1 MPDKIPHFVGRQEEC
16 TAVLNHLTNRDTRL
30 VGIWGPP
37 GFGKTS
43 LAINVAHHLREMK
56 IPVYFTSLRGM
67 KSKDELVSKL
77 LSIFTDAKQ
86 AFYVSPSH
94 WLIQCL
100 QQLEKTFVLILD
112 NADDLLESGD
122 SMLKDDFLR
131 FTQEI
136 LTQCSHIKLL
146 FTTRESLDY
155 LKHKLPIHQER
166 VGVLDEVSSVSLV
179 QQSLVKPVSENDCNY
194 IVNVCGRVPLA
205 MRLMCGIMEEE
216 NVSLSEL
223 LKELKDSPLVE
234 VLDDESFLDDAR
246 LKIIINRSFERLP
259 GQERDAFVSLAVFPS
274 SFEVQEA
281 KAVLD
286 LKTARLTK
294 KVINSLKR
302 KSLIDC
308 SDDFESCTIHSL
320 LRSFIDERRTANHA
334 VQTIFNAAQLRFYDY
349 HISSFGVANE
359 KFLTGHSN
367 DAFHL
372 FVRQRESILISLE
385 NGAKEDAIYPK
396 VVKVLSKAELF
407 FYALL
412 PNDELLVEKLYC
424 TTVGEAKKR
433 QRRDDECNLL
443 AAKSFRC
450 LGGFYVDRQDLDQS
464 LQAGILDTDSY
475 TAKRLCYLGVHQL
488 LDGRIDD
495 GISSLR
501 ASVYRLSSDCD
512 EKVLKILACHV
523 LAICYRKKED
533 RENASYFQ
541 TFCSNE
547 CKSASFSP
555 AVLNLFSRDI
565 SSADKVTDCDSIM
578 EQDVFFFVVLAELL
592 PGLYREL
599 EFDKETETERSIMIH
614 HLVGLHKDLL
624 ALFHKGI
631 VRVCCNA
638 LYSLRCFKEAAEG
651 FQMITNEL
659 EKTRG
664 SELKCTAQNYLVRG
678 LALKEMKDYKGA
690 SFCLNKS
697 LDIRRQLLQ
706 ESRDVNQG
714 VKMARDVIDSL
725 LQCLQM
731 QKHLDGATAGHA
743 YDFKVI
749 CEELTSVLKK
759 AMEKIHDVDHDTIAK
774 NINLLGRCYIRMDD
788 YNAALKSFEEAIKI
802 RDEHVG
808 VSNEKVSCLLNKG
821 TVYFLMNRKSEAYE
835 AYQSALEARKRLG
848 IEDHA
853 DTALI
858 YENIGVNH
866 FELKEF
872 SEGLDAFRQ
881 CLKLRKKHLGN
892 HTLTAHSFTVT
903 GYMYLMRQE
912 YDAAREN
919 FQHAANLAKS
929 LLGDHEV
936 TASQFELLATAYLKM
951 GNYRGALDA
960 YQESRNI
967 RVKLLCE
974 HRDTAMSF
982 QLFDNT
988 CLEMGYFETYV
999 YKTHNNKIVTEIMDS
1014 ISNCLKTPNNLD
1026 RDSTG
1031 HTYDFKAILEELK
1044 SVLQSMEQISDVE
1057 HAELATNYNLLG
1069 CCLHKMDDNNAAFE
1083 SIEQAIKIR
1092 EEHVADSVDKVTC
1105 LINKGAVYSKM
1116 NQNVEAVK
1124 AYQSALDLR
1133 KLLEI
1138 EDHTDTASI
1147 YDLLGKNN
1155 FDLQKFD
1162 EALEA
1167 YRQSLLL
1174 RKKHLGCHTLTAQT
1188 HANKA
1193 TVHFQMEEYEAAG
1206 EHFQHAADIL
1216 KSLLGDQEET
1226 ASMFEKLAITYVQ
1239 IENYRGVLDALQ
1251 EVKNIRL
1258 KHLGEHLDTAM
1269 SFEQVGNVC
1278 FFMDDFEEAVRSF
1291 QKASEMRLN
1300 LLGDHLD
1307 TARCYQLL
1315 GTAQVRKYDFSD
1327 AVESLNT
1334 ALRIKLKELGCHPE
1348 TVETLKLLC
1357 CAFQCAALVGSTQ
1370 PSLSADQKH
1379 T

>member
-16 TAVLNHLTNRDTRL
+16 AAVLNHLTNRDTRL

-155 LKHKLPIHQER
+155 LRHKLPIHQER

-372 FVRQRESILISLE
+372 FVRQRESILISFE

-407 FYALL
+407 FHALL
-412 PNDELLVEKLYC
+412 PNEELIVENIYSIA
-424 TTVGEAKKR
+424 VREAKKR
-433 QRRDDECNLL
+433 ERRDDECNLV
-443 AAKSFRC
+443 AAKS
-450 LGGFYVDRQDLDQS
+450 LDLFYVGSQGLDQS
-464 LQAGILDTDSY
+464 LQADILDTDSY
-475 TAKRLCYLGVHQL
+475 TAKRLCYLGVYQL
-488 LDGRIDD
+488 LCGKTDD

-501 ASVYRLSSDCD
+501 ASVDRLSSECD

-523 LAICYRKKED
+523 LAVCYKKKGEM
-533 RENASYFQ
+533 ENASKFQ

-547 CKSASFSP
+547 CKSATFSR

-565 SSADKVTDCDSIM
+565 SSAENVTDFDSIID
-578 EQDVFFFVVLAELL
+578 QDVFFFVVMAELL
-592 PGLYREL
+592 PILYREL

-624 ALFHKGI
+624 AFFHKGI

-690 SFCLNKS
+690 SFCLKKS
-697 LDIRRQLLQ
+697 LDIGRQLLQ
-706 ESRDVNQG
+706 ESRDGNQG
-714 VKMARDVIDSL
+714 VKIVGDVIDSL
-725 LQCLQM
+725 IQCLEM
-731 QKHLDGATAGHA
+731 QNHLDGATTGHTH
-743 YDFKVI
+743 DFKVI

-759 AMEKIHDVDHDTIAK
+759 SMEKIHDVDHDAIATK
-774 NINLLGRCYIRMDD
+774 CNQLGRCYFLMDD
-788 YNAALKSFEEAIKI
+788 YNAALESFKQAIKI
-802 RDEHVG
+802 REEHVG
-808 VSNEKVSCLLNKG
+808 DSSDKVSCLFNKG
-821 TVYFLMNRKSEAYE
+821 AVYFKMNRKSEACE
-835 AYQSALEARKRLG
+835 AYQSALDLRKLLG
-848 IEDHA
+848 IEDHV
-853 DTALI
+853 DTAII
-858 YENIGVNH
+858 YDAFGANH
-866 FELKEF
+866 FDLGEF
-872 SEGLDAFRQ
+872 SEAFDMYHQSLQIR
-881 CLKLRKKHLGN
+881 RKHLGD
-892 HTLTAHSFTVT
+892 HTLTAQSFTLT
-903 GYMYLMRQE
+903 GSAYFQMEKYE
-912 YDAAREN
+912 AARDH

-929 LLGDHEV
+929 LLGDHEE
-936 TASQFELLATAYLKM
+936 TAFKFDHLAAACLKM
-951 GNYRGALDA
+951 EKYRGALDA
-960 YQESRNI
+960 FQEAR
-967 RVKLLCE
+967 
-974 HRDTAMSF
+974 
-982 QLFDNT
+982 
-988 CLEMGYFETYV
+988 
-999 YKTHNNKIVTEIMDS
+999 
-1014 ISNCLKTPNNLD
+1014 
-1026 RDSTG
+1026 
-1031 HTYDFKAILEELK
+1031 
-1044 SVLQSMEQISDVE
+1044 
-1057 HAELATNYNLLG
+1057 
-1069 CCLHKMDDNNAAFE
+1069 
-1083 SIEQAIKIR
+1083 
-1092 EEHVADSVDKVTC
+1092 
-1105 LINKGAVYSKM
+1105 
-1116 NQNVEAVK
+1116 
-1124 AYQSALDLR
+1124 
-1133 KLLEI
+1133 
-1138 EDHTDTASI
+1138 
-1147 YDLLGKNN
+1147 
-1155 FDLQKFD
+1155 
-1162 EALEA
+1162 
-1167 YRQSLLL
+1167 
-1174 RKKHLGCHTLTAQT
+1174 
-1188 HANKA
+1188 
-1193 TVHFQMEEYEAAG
+1193 
-1206 EHFQHAADIL
+1206 
-1216 KSLLGDQEET
+1216 
-1226 ASMFEKLAITYVQ
+1226 
-1239 IENYRGVLDALQ
+1239 
-1251 EVKNIRL
+1251 NIRL
-1258 KHLGEHLDTAM
+1258 KVLGEHPDTAL
-1269 SFEQVGNVC
+1269 SFHQFGCTCFKMGN
-1278 FFMDDFEEAVRSF
+1278 FKEAVRSF
-1291 QKASEMRLN
+1291 RKASEMRLN
-1300 LLGDHLD
+1300 FLGDHLD
-1307 TARCYQLL
+1307 TALSYHCLGEAQLSNGDFSGALESLHTALSIRDEELGIHSETAATLELL
-1315 GTAQVRKYDFSD
+1315 GCACNNLEQHDLASQHIRRTLEMREHLQVD
-1327 AVESLNT
+1327 VNT
-1334 ALRIKLKELGCHPE
+1334 ALSDPSNPFFGCNSE
-1348 TVETLKLLC
+1348 GEY
-1357 CAFQCAALVGSTQ
+1357 
-1370 PSLSADQKH
+1370 LSMIYPNVPRV
-1379 T
+1379 

>member
-1 MPDKIPHFVGRQEEC
+1 MPDKIPYFVGRQEEC
-16 TAVLNHLTNRDTRL
+16 GAVLNHLTNGDTRL

-43 LAINVAHHLREMK
+43 LAINVAHHLRGLN

-86 AFYVSPSH
+86 ASNVSPSH

-136 LTQCSHIKLL
+136 LAQCSHIKLL

-155 LKHKLPIHQER
+155 LRHKLHIHQER

-179 QQSLVKPVSENDCNY
+179 QQSLVKPVSDNDCSHV
-194 IVNVCGRVPLA
+194 VNVCGRVPLA
-205 MRLMCGIMEEE
+205 MRLMCGIMKEE

-223 LKELKDSPLVE
+223 LDELKVSPLVE
-234 VLDDESFLDDAR
+234 VLDDESFPDDAR

-259 GQERDAFVSLAVFPS
+259 GRERDAFVSLAVFPS
-274 SFEVQEA
+274 SFEMQEA

-286 LKTARLTK
+286 LKTPRLTK
-294 KVINSLKR
+294 KVIDSLKR

-308 SDDFESCTIHSL
+308 SDDFKSCTIHSL

-334 VQTIFNAAQLRFYDY
+334 VQTIFSEAQLRFYDY

-359 KFLTGHSN
+359 NFLTGHSN
-367 DAFHL
+367 DAFL
-372 FVRQRESILISLE
+372 VFVRQRESILISLE
-385 NGAKEDAIYPK
+385 NGAKEDALYPK

-412 PNDELLVEKLYC
+412 PSEELLVEKLYR

-433 QRRDDECNLL
+433 QRRDDACKLL

-464 LQAGILDTDSY
+464 LQAGILDTDRY

-488 LDGRIDD
+488 LCGRTDD
-495 GISSLR
+495 GTSSLR
-501 ASVYRLSSDCD
+501 ASVDRLSSDCD

-523 LAICYRKKED
+523 LAICYRKKGD
-533 RENASYFQ
+533 TKNASDFQ

-565 SSADKVTDCDSIM
+565 SSADKVTDCDSII
-578 EQDVFFFVVLAELL
+578 EQDVFFFVVVAELL
-592 PGLYREL
+592 PILYREL
-599 EFDKETETERSIMIH
+599 EFDKETETERSIMIN
-614 HLVGLHKDLL
+614 HLVGLHKDLS
-624 ALFHKGI
+624 LFHKGI

-638 LYSLRCFKEAAEG
+638 LFSLRCFKEAAEG
-651 FQMITNEL
+651 FQVMITNEL

-664 SELKCTAQNYLVRG
+664 SELRCTAQNYLVRG

-690 SFCLNKS
+690 SLCLKKS
-697 LDIRRQLLQ
+697 LDIRMQLLQ

-714 VKMARDVIDSL
+714 VKMVADVIDSL
-725 LQCLQM
+725 IECLQM
-731 QKHLDGATAGHA
+731 QKHFDGATTGHT

-759 AMEKIHDVDHDTIAK
+759 SMEKIHNVDHDAIAK
-774 NINLLGRCYIRMDD
+774 NCNKLGRCYIRMDD
-788 YNAALKSFEEAIKI
+788 YNAALESFEQAIKI
-802 RDEHVG
+802 REEHVG
-808 VSNEKVSCLLNKG
+808 DSNEKVSCLSNKG
-821 TVYFLMNRKSEAYE
+821 TAYFIMNRKRKAYE
-835 AYQSALEARKRLG
+835 AYQSALDLRKRLG

-853 DTALI
+853 DTAPI
-858 YENIGVNH
+858 YEAIGVNH
-866 FELKEF
+866 FESEEF
-872 SEGLDAFRQ
+872 SESLDAFRQ

-903 GYMYLMRQE
+903 GYVYLTREE
-912 YDAAREN
+912 YNAAREN

-967 RVKLLCE
+967 RVKLLSE

-982 QLFDNT
+982 QLADNNR
-988 CLEMGYFETYV
+988 FEIGNFENHV
-999 YKTHNNKIVTEIMDS
+999 YKTHDNKIFAEIIDS
-1014 ISNCLKTPNNLD
+1014 IWNCLKTPNNLD
-1026 RDSTG
+1026 SASTG
-1031 HTYDFKAILEELK
+1031 DSDDFKALLEELK
-1044 SVLQSMEQISDVE
+1044 SVLQSMEQINDVE
-1057 HAELATNYNLLG
+1057 HAELARNYNQLG
-1069 CCLHKMDDNNAAFE
+1069 CCFFLMDDKNAALE
-1083 SIEQAIKIR
+1083 SFEQAIKIR
-1092 EEHVADSVDKVTC
+1092 EEHLADSVNKVSC
-1105 LINKGAVYSKM
+1105 LVNKGHVYSKM
-1116 NQNVEAVK
+1116 NQTVEAGK
-1124 AYQSALDLR
+1124 AYQSVLDLR

-1138 EDHTDTASI
+1138 EDHADTATI
-1147 YDLLGKNN
+1147 YDLLGENY
-1155 FDLQKFD
+1155 FVLEKFD

-1167 YRQSLLL
+1167 FRQSLLL

-1188 HANKA
+1188 HAAKA
-1193 TVHFQMEEYEAAG
+1193 AMHFEMGKYECAVK
-1206 EHFQHAADIL
+1206 HFQHAADML

-1226 ASMFEKLAITYVQ
+1226 ASMFQCLANTYVET
-1239 IENYRGVLDALQ
+1239 ENYRGALDALQ
-1251 EVKNIRL
+1251 ELKNIRL
-1258 KHLGEHLDTAM
+1258 KLSGEHLDTAM

-1278 FFMDDFEEAVRSF
+1278 LMMDDFEEAIRSF
-1291 QKASEMRLN
+1291 RKASELKLS

-1307 TARCYQLL
+1307 TAQSYQLL
-1315 GTAQVRKYDFSD
+1315 GTAQLGNGDFSD
-1327 AVESLNT
+1327 AVESLKT
-1334 ALRIKLKELGCHPE
+1334 ALRIKLKAPGCHPE
-1348 TVETLKLLC
+1348 TEETLKLLRY
-1357 CAFQCAALVGSTQ
+1357 ASQSAASFGSTQ
-1370 PSLSADQKH
+1370 PSLSTD
-1379 T
+1379 